1 MENPNETM
9 IWKGNIMKH
18 VKLIKR
24 ICESFL
30 FLLMGNLIRIAFSAQ
45 LNYIDNIFLII
56 CVVIFVVYVLI
67 IRNIEEINKYET

>member
-1 MENPNETM
+1 
-9 IWKGNIMKH
+9 MKH

>member
-1 MENPNETM
+1 
-9 IWKGNIMKH
+9 MKH

-24 ICESFL
+24 ICEAFL

-67 IRNIEEINKYET
+67 IRNIEEN

>member
-1 MENPNETM
+1 
-9 IWKGNIMKH
+9 MKH

-24 ICESFL
+24 ICEAFL
-30 FLLMGNLIRIAFSAQ
+30 FFLMGNLIRIVFSAQ

-67 IRNIEEINKYET
+67 IRNIEEN

>member
-1 MENPNETM
+1 
-9 IWKGNIMKH
+9 MKH

-24 ICESFL
+24 ICEAFL